1 MPKYR
6 LSIGVIERDEAGTE
20 RFVGTFATAWRSSQ
34 VGEIMF
40 YAPSGESKNIRF
52 FDNVFP
58 PSPFTEEFTTNNP
71 IVKYSL
77 QAAGLNPNPTEKPAG
92 QYIDV
97 QTGNL
102 TALAVFDVQ
111 SDNGQITF
119 APNPPKL
126 TVYTQPPAP
135 TLTGRRVR
143 VTGNKT
149 FTSGWVNVG
158 TAGYL
163 KLHILPDAPY
173 NSAAVSV
180 GPSNASGNPPEA
192 DRDKAIFKL
201 AIPLQ
206 VFGVTAGSYFLTTE
220 RGGAYAYVSLSDP
233 QMQPIVDQLYS
244 DGSIVSG
251 TGLKTYLVQGE
262 GTKLET
268 PEITPGS
275 HYNWVV
281 SWPAVTH
288 AKYYNVYVNGV
299 LKATQEATTA
309 TVKDFGSGKY
319 TVQAL
324 PDNDDLLYTA
334 SDISEPFEIFG
345 PYIRAY
351 TGVPFLPSDN
361 DVLIFENQDARDA
374 FLDQYKVLDAP
385 KTQTFYQHQA
395 RINLSCPNND
405 EYKDLRLCNYLAV
418 YDGRRIFY
426 YFITA
431 VAEIELPAEDQPNA
445 EQWPASF
452 VADISPDNW
461 QTYAQRFDPESNTYI
476 EPVEIKNA
484 TIIRGKFNDGYLPE
498 LRTIQTTPKGAVGE
512 EEIIYRAKKFP
523 EPTPPTLSPG
533 AAIIGFYV
541 ANITGD
547 DGAKLNAIQPFVI
560 PWVSATDDDN
570 AAEQLHNLAAWIS
583 NFDSLEM
590 YVVFKGA
597 GASKF
602 FQGAGTLANLYACPS
617 QWVPEYDS
625 EHQLSAT
632 LNGEIISNTGIYPI
646 TNMGISHL
654 IMNAG
659 PVPDF
664 DKVYSVGTPFSRMA
678 YPSNGTSSYVSYD
691 VYFSEYSM
699 TVIMNCNG
707 EKRDITAD
715 FQLGHFKN
723 DQSSYFE
730 RKRDNENTLKNAT
743 KWLSGLSG
751 TVNVLAGA
759 AALTNP
765 ATAIAGALTLT
776 SGSSRIVD
784 AATKITESIKQ
795 NDASV
800 SSDNCGAAT
809 IAYGGALAVYAYT
822 PENQAEI
829 QNEIAQFGYVYNNAY
844 LSEINLKNGQN
855 FVFLQVSDC
864 TISINAPVGIVTEMK
879 ARFVEGLRVWNN
891 PDNFLN
897 YGTE

>member
-6 LSIGVIERDEAGTE
+6 LSIGVVERDENGKEFYKGA
-20 RFVGTFATAWRSSQ
+20 FVTAWRSSQ

-40 YAPSGESKNIRF
+40 YSPSGGSKSMRF

-58 PSPFTEEFTTNNP
+58 PSPFSSEITMTNP
-71 IVKYSL
+71 IVQYILS
-77 QAAGLNPNPTEKPAG
+77 AAGLKPNPTVQPAG

-97 QTGNL
+97 LTGNL

-111 SDNGQITF
+111 SDDGQITF

-149 FTSGWVNVG
+149 FTSAWVNVG

-180 GPSNASGNPPEA
+180 GPSNTSGNPPEA
-192 DRDKAIFKL
+192 DRDKEIFKL

-431 VAEIELPAEDQPNA
+431 VAEIELPAEDQPSA

-461 QTYAQRFDPESNTYI
+461 QTYAQRFDPNSNTYI
-476 EPVEIKNA
+476 SAMSLKNISVNKGKNIPGLENSEQYTQIIQPDGQGGRAAITQYYDTGA
-484 TIIRGKFNDGYLPE
+484 TSNWTAFVIYQTKFGPYIVGCTGTWDEVYETYQYLNQTTAVRNHNVPQDSKV
-498 LRTIQTTPKGAVGE
+498 QTTPVRG
-512 EEIIYRAKKFP
+512 
-523 EPTPPTLSPG
+523 
-533 AAIIGFYV
+533 
-541 ANITGD
+541 
-547 DGAKLNAIQPFVI
+547 
-560 PWVSATDDDN
+560 
-570 AAEQLHNLAAWIS
+570 
-583 NFDSLEM
+583 
-590 YVVFKGA
+590 YVVPAELCPAPGTFRYDIQLGGSSWNTTQVVYSMNRGMTRKTFTITSESFQNNIAYFGTMYNRIECKYA
-597 GASKF
+597 GENTDITF
-602 FQGAGTLANLYACPS
+602 
-617 QWVPEYDS
+617 
-625 EHQLSAT
+625 
-632 LNGEIISNTGIYPI
+632 EIISGLYDFSFDMYIFGNDTMKKIDSDFSQYVAQSDAAGYFAQFANTETLRELQDKLQTVSGVAQIAGGIAAMLGGGATGGLSTIFGTGTIVGGVQRIQQAKASESERQEKKNSPQTI
-646 TNMGISHL
+646 I
-654 IMNAG
+654 
-659 PVPDF
+659 
-664 DKVYSVGTPFSRMA
+664 SVGTGMLNVTYCGGIALFLIAPQ
-678 YPSNGTSSYVSYD
+678 NGQ
-691 VYFSEYSM
+691 
-699 TVIMNCNG
+699 
-707 EKRDITAD
+707 K
-715 FQLGHFKN
+715 
-723 DQSSYFE
+723 
-730 RKRDNENTLKNAT
+730 
-743 KWLSGLSG
+743 
-751 TVNVLAGA
+751 VL
-759 AALTNP
+759 
-765 ATAIAGALTLT
+765 
-776 SGSSRIVD
+776 
-784 AATKITESIKQ
+784 ESIKKFGYLYENYFIDSWNLKSDTEDFAFLQ
-795 NDASV
+795 VNTADV
-800 SSDNCGAAT
+800 SMSA
-809 IAYGGALAVYAYT
+809 
-822 PENQAEI
+822 PAEI
-829 QNEIAQFGYVYNNAY
+829 QVDMLNRF
-844 LSEINLKNGQN
+844 IN
-855 FVFLQVSDC
+855 
-864 TISINAPVGIVTEMK
+864 
-879 ARFVEGLRVWNN
+879 GLRVWNN